1 MDGSQVKLD
10 EFLFIDKNLLM
21 DENLFIDGINFG

>member
-10 EFLFIDKNLLM
+10 EFLFIDKSLLM